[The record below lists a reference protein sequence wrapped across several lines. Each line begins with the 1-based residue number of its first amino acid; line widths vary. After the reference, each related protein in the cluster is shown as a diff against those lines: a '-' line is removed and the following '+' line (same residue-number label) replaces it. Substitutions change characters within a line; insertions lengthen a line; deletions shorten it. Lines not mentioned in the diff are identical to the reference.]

1 MPSAWRE
8 QPLTQYHGVRAR
20 IGNVR
25 TIPSVSTPVRT
36 LRGVRRHRSL
46 SFAGAALAAVL
57 AVGLSAC
64 APDPATEAFLN
75 GDEKAYTSADFR
87 TSEIPPAERE
97 EPVEFGGV
105 TENGDTFSSDDISG
119 QVAVVNFWYAGCGPC
134 RLEAPDLEAVWQK
147 HQADDVAFIGVNI
160 YDQPATAKSFAET
173 YGITYPSLMDANSG
187 EAKLA
192 FAKVTPIQAPPT
204 TLVLDKQG
212 RVAARIIGPIEGTSI
227 LSTIIQDV
235 LEEEA

>member
-1 MPSAWRE
+1 MSS
-8 QPLTQYHGVRAR
+8 
-20 IGNVR
+20 
-25 TIPSVSTPVRT
+25 SVLA
-36 LRGVRRHRSL
+36 LRGARSNRL
-46 SFAGAALAAVL
+46 LGVAGVALAASL

-87 TSEIPPAERE
+87 TEEIPAGERD

-105 TENGDTFSSDDISG
+105 TEDGEKFSSDDISG

-134 RLEAPDLEAVWQK
+134 RIEAPDLEAVWQK
-147 HQADDVAFIGVNI
+147 HQSDDVAFIGVNI
-160 YDQPATAKSFAET
+160 YDQPATAQAFAET
-173 YGITYPSLMDANSG
+173 YGITYPSLIDATTG